1 MASLL
6 WTFEEEKWNTNNVIL
21 CLAEL
26 QNFWYKLLMLTKII
40 K

>member
-6 WTFEEEKWNTNNVIL
+6 WTFEEEKCNTSNIIL
-21 CLAEL
+21 CPAEL
-26 QNFWYKLLMLTKII
+26 PNFWHKLLMLTKII